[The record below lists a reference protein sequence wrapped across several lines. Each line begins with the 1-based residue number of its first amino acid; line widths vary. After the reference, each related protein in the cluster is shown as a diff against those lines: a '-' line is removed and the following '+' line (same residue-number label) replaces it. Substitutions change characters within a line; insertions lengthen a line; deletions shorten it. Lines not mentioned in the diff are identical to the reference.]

1 MLTLG
6 RIREH
11 GDALRR
17 CYPFDTPETG
27 RGQQIAGVL
36 AVAAAG
42 AGMAHD
48 HTLRACLRA
57 LLGITRAECASLEW
71 YGDADSLRD
80 AARLR
85 VVARRLAADLESL
98 AGR

>member
-17 CYPFDTPETG
+17 CYPFDSPET
-27 RGQQIAGVL
+27 GQQIAGVL

-57 LLGITRAECASLEW
+57 LLGITRAECASLERD
-71 YGDADSLRD
+71 GDADS

-85 VVARRLAADLESL
+85 VVARRLAADLELL